1 MLRMFNL
8 VAIAGLGLVFG
19 VYQSAHAE
27 LVFRDTITGNALD
40 LSLVKPGPDTEAVKH
55 FKETGENKYL
65 GDADAAKQGGEIF
78 LTACS
83 GCHGHEAE
91 GKLGP
96 ALRDDYWTYPKNK
109 TDKGLFE
116 TIYNGANSMMGPQ
129 HKQLTIDEMLHIISW
144 IRSVYIGD
152 PAKAEWL
159 PPDERTAAQ
168 APPATAH

>member
-1 MLRMFNL
+1 MRRPL
-8 VAIAGLGLVFG
+8 VI
-19 VYQSAHAE
+19 HA
-27 LVFRDTITGNALD
+27 LLACACLPLATQADVVFRDTLTGEEID
-40 LSLVKPGPDTEAVKH
+40 LSLAKPGPDTEAVKH
-55 FKETGENKYL
+55 FRQTGLNLYY
-65 GDADAAKQGGEIF
+65 GDEAATKAGGDMF

-129 HKQLTIDEMLHIISW
+129 RKQLTIDEMLKVITW

-152 PAKAEWL
+152 PAEAEWL
-159 PPDERTAAQ
+159 PEAQRTSAAAGQ
-168 APPATAH
+168 ASAAH

>member
-1 MLRMFNL
+1 MRRPMFTL
-8 VAIAGLGLVFG
+8 TLIACALLPPAARADV
-19 VYQSAHAE
+19 
-27 LVFRDTITGNALD
+27 VFRDTITGAEIN
-40 LSLVKPGPDTEAVKH
+40 LSVAKEGPETDAVKH
-55 FKETGENKYL
+55 FRQTGENLYL
-65 GDADAAKQGGEIF
+65 GDAEAEKVGGETF

-116 TIYNGANSMMGPQ
+116 TIFNGANSMMGPQ
-129 HKQLTIDEMLHIISW
+129 HKQLSIDEMLKVISW

-159 PPDERTAAQ
+159 PEAQRTSAA
-168 APPATAH
+168 AGGASAAH